1 MFILLSYRT
10 LDMLF
15 QHTEAA
21 KVLGVQA
28 SFTKPI
34 LFLYVLNFLRL
45 YTCSCNHW
53 HIGIDLMILHI
64 ITSFPVGLSINLT
77 LCERFYFRMAILRMI
92 ALLTIILHISCM
104 AQTLNHTVS
113 VASVAEIHHTRQH
126 KRLIFRVIGFLC

>member
-1 MFILLSYRT
+1 
-10 LDMLF
+10 MLF
-15 QHTEAA
+15 QDTKTA
-21 KVLGVQA
+21 KVLRVQA

-34 LFLYVLNFLRL
+34 LFLYLFNFL
-45 YTCSCNHW
+45 YACSYNDR

-126 KRLIFRVIGFLC
+126 KGLIFRVIGFLC